1 MATAKDVMTRQ
12 LTTVM
17 EETAMQHVIKLLVDH
32 NITGIP
38 VVNEDMELK
47 GIITEKDVLKMLM
60 DRTSTQKTVK
70 SVMTADVLSFDE
82 NDDLINIFKAFVDNN
97 FRRVPILSEGRL
109 TGIIS
114 RKDIIKY
121 IFEKSGKS
129 DQ

>member
-1 MATAKDVMTRQ
+1 MPTAKDVMTKQ

-17 EETAMQHVIKLLVDH
+17 EETVMQHVIKLLVDH

-60 DRTSTQKTVK
+60 DRASSQTTVK
-70 SVMTADVLSFDE
+70 SIMTTDVVSFDE
-82 NDDLINIFKAFVDNN
+82 SDNLMEIFKAFVDNS
-97 FRRVPILSEGRL
+97 FRRVPILSDGRL
-109 TGIIS
+109 AGIIS

-121 IFEKSGKS
+121 IFEKSGRS
-129 DQ
+129 NS

>member
-1 MATAKDVMTRQ
+1 MPTAKDVMTRQ

-17 EETAMQHVIKLLVDH
+17 EETVMQHVIKLLVDH

-60 DRTSTQKTVK
+60 DRASSQTTVK
-70 SVMTADVLSFDE
+70 SIMTTDVVSFDE
-82 NDDLINIFKAFVDNN
+82 SDNLMEIFKAFVDNS
-97 FRRVPILSEGRL
+97 FRRVPILSDGRL
-109 TGIIS
+109 AGIIS

-121 IFEKSGKS
+121 IFEKSSRS
-129 DQ
+129 DS

>member
-1 MATAKDVMTRQ
+1 MPKAKDVMTTQ

-60 DRTSTQKTVK
+60 DRASSQTTVK
-70 SVMTADVLSFDE
+70 SIMTTDVVSFDE
-82 NDDLINIFKAFVDNN
+82 SDNLMEIFKAFVDNS
-97 FRRVPILSEGRL
+97 FRRVPILSDGRL
-109 TGIIS
+109 AGIIS

-121 IFEKSGKS
+121 IFEKSSRS
-129 DQ
+129 DS

>member
-1 MATAKDVMTRQ
+1 MPTAKDVMTRQ

-17 EETAMQHVIKLLVDH
+17 EETVMQHVIKLLVDH

-60 DRTSTQKTVK
+60 DRASSQTTVK
-70 SVMTADVLSFDE
+70 SIMTTDVVSFDE
-82 NDDLINIFKAFVDNN
+82 SDNLMEIFKAFVDNS
-97 FRRVPILSEGRL
+97 FRRVPILSDGRL
-109 TGIIS
+109 AGIIS

-121 IFEKSGKS
+121 IFEKSGRS
-129 DQ
+129 NS